1 MFDKKEYMKKYNKQY
16 KKDNPEYYKKYMEEY
31 RLKNKDKAKIYFKRY
46 RLDNKDKLK
55 ILNHKYHLNNKDE
68 RNTYGKQW
76 YKGHKKEKNEY
87 FKNRFEKDL
96 KFNLNSRMGCLIWQ
110 SLKNNKKGQHWENLV
125 EYKLSNLIK
134 RLKKTM
140 PKDYTWQD
148 YLKGKL
154 HIDHI
159 IPKSVFNYTKPE
171 HIDFKHCW
179 ALKNLKLLPGKEN
192 IKKSDNL
199 DKPFQPALKIKN

>member
-179 ALKNLKLLPGKEN
+179 ALKNLQLLPGKEN

-199 DKPFQPALKIKN
+199 AKPFQPALKI

>member
-1 MFDKKEYMKKYNKQY
+1 MKKYNKQY

-179 ALKNLKLLPGKEN
+179 ALKNLQLLPGKEN

-199 DKPFQPALKIKN
+199 AKPFQPALKI